1 MAKNKLVRADETI
14 AKPKARAPKEPVKKG
29 SPALVSSAKTK
40 VAKAL
45 KGQVEIYAG
54 TAQGRTGA
62 QSIEPDH
69 SPRGKLASLV
79 APPTILMGKQTYKP
93 KAGSKGVIGLAQA
106 VNGSDSQR
114 AVEQFLFTQSE
125 LLDGKHWQSYVDLF
139 ADDGVYWMPALP
151 EQTEWEGSPSIFAED
166 KLMMQVRLG
175 RVTHPN
181 AWSQAP
187 LWATNHVIG
196 NVQIESETAKE
207 VLVRSRFHMMELRR
221 DSVRHFG
228 GTYRHTLVKLK
239 TGYKIKLQRVD
250 LFNGQ
255 APFDYVLQ
263 VWV

>member
-1 MAKNKLVRADETI
+1 MTKSKAVSNAKVASSRKPPSKKTSAPSKLL
-14 AKPKARAPKEPVKKG
+14 
-29 SPALVSSAKTK
+29 PAAEAK

-54 TAQGRTGA
+54 TAKGRTGA
-62 QSIEPDH
+62 QSIEPNH
-69 SPRGKLASLV
+69 SPRGKLASLI
-79 APPTILMGKQTYKP
+79 APPTIMISKQQYKP
-93 KAGSKGVIGLAQA
+93 QTKSRPNIAGM
-106 VNGSDSQR
+106 DSLR
-114 AVEQFLFTQSE
+114 AVEQFLYTQSE
-125 LLDGKHWQSYVDLF
+125 LLDGKHWQSYIDLF
-139 ADDGVYWMPALP
+139 SDEGVYWMPVHA

-187 LWATNHVIG
+187 MWATNHVIG
-196 NVQIESETAKE
+196 NVQIESESAE
-207 VLVRSRFHMMELRR
+207 EIIVRSRFHMMELRR

-228 GTYRHTLVKLK
+228 GTYRHTLVK
-239 TGYKIKLQRVD
+239 TNEGFSIQLQRVD